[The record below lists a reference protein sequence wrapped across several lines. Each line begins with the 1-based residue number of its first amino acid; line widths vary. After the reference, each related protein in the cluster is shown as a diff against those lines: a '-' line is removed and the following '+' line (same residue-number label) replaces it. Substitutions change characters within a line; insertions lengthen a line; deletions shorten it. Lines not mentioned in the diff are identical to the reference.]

1 MAGEIGVTSRLG
13 AGATFWF
20 ELPLPAIL
28 HTELS
33 LGIPSDR
40 GEPRDRSRRLS
51 ILVAE
56 DVPMNQML
64 IQSLLDTLG
73 HRCEVVSDGQQA
85 VEAAASTRYDLILMD
100 LQMPVMN
107 GLDAARAI
115 RAFTAPASLVP
126 IIALTANAF
135 AEDIAACKEAG
146 MNDFVPKP
154 LDFDR
159 LALTIDH
166 WAEAVPAEM

>member
-1 MAGEIGVTSRLG
+1 
-13 AGATFWF
+13 
-20 ELPLPAIL
+20 
-28 HTELS
+28 
-33 LGIPSDR
+33 
-40 GEPRDRSRRLS
+40 
-51 ILVAE
+51 VAE

-64 IQSLLDTLG
+64 VQSLLDSLG
-73 HRCEVVSDGQQA
+73 HQCEIVENGQQA
-85 VEAAASTRYDLILMD
+85 VEAAAAIRYDVILMD

-146 MNDFVPKP
+146 MNDFVAKP

-159 LALTIDH
+159 LAATIDR
-166 WAEAVPAEM
+166 WAELMPAL